1 MNTHKIVVYTP
12 VEDAIFNS
20 EHTFPVMVATALF
33 IAMLVITA
41 KLLESFVG
49 RGVSFRKR
57 QILELIP
64 WIVASLSAIACI
76 ISMT

>member
-1 MNTHKIVVYTP
+1 MTAHKIVVYTP
-12 VEDAIFNS
+12 VEDALYNS
-20 EHTFPVMVATALF
+20 EYTFPVMVAAALF

-41 KLLESFVG
+41 KLLESFAG

-57 QILELIP
+57 QIFELIP

-76 ISMT
+76 IYMT